1 MGETATSP
9 CANMLC
15 LPALAGGR
23 QMVGEAELL
32 RVTADLYEAALVP
45 QQWPLALANLAE
57 FCGARWGVMGMFPRN
72 GPPST
77 WHFPP
82 PDPAIVTTFD
92 ARYNVPETNPAIP
105 RLLAAPSGHIL
116 R

>member
-1 MGETATSP
+1 MTNLRHSPILSCGHHRRPRSSQANSAAPRLVQMGETATSP
-9 CANMLC
+9 CANMFC
-15 LPALAGGR
+15 LPALAGGQ

-77 WHFPP
+77 WHFP
-82 PDPAIVTTFD
+82 
-92 ARYNVPETNPAIP
+92 
-105 RLLAAPSGHIL
+105 
-116 R
+116 